1 MITLFL
7 SLIDNWENW
16 DKRSIIIRT
25 KSDYIPNV
33 LSSYKIEKLRLKNA
47 YKVYIEGA
55 NLEKLKL
62 IINQLSN
69 DENIIYVEP
78 TIKFKLLY
86 EPNDPYY
93 SELWGLYVMYLN
105 YAWNITKGSS
115 NVKVCVIDTGID
127 IYHEDLNGNFLAGY
141 DEVDNDNDISPPS
154 SSERHGTHVAG
165 TILAIMDNNK
175 GIVGVSP
182 NSKLLGCRALT
193 NDGGTSDDIAN
204 CIMWCINNGARV
216 INMSLGSS
224 SPSSIIK
231 EALDSAYN
239 KNVIVVAAAGNDGNY
254 GIKYPAAYNNVI
266 AVGALDKNGQR
277 ASFSNYGPELD
288 FVAPGVDILSTV
300 PYNNQYAKL
309 QGTSM
314 ATPHITGAVA
324 LILSINPNLN
334 FNDVYNILKSSS
346 IQIGQL
352 PRNDYYGWGLVN
364 VYRALLNTP
373 QPTFSNLNSKT
384 PEIKIFGKFV
394 QIKSEKKFEIYSIN
408 GNKIASTNN
417 FEGFLNSGIYFL
429 KYESSLKKFIVP

>member
-1 MITLFL
+1 MIMLFL

-55 NLEKLKL
+55 NVEKLKL

-127 IYHEDLNGNFLAGY
+127 IYHEDLYGNFLAGY

-224 SPSSIIK
+224 STSSIIK
-231 EALDSAYN
+231 EAIDSAYN
-239 KNVIVVAAAGNDGNY
+239 KNVIVVAAAVNDGYY
-254 GIKYPAAYNNVI
+254 GIKYPAAYDNVI
-266 AVGALDKNGQR
+266 AVGA
-277 ASFSNYGPELD
+277 
-288 FVAPGVDILSTV
+288 
-300 PYNNQYAKL
+300 
-309 QGTSM
+309 
-314 ATPHITGAVA
+314 
-324 LILSINPNLN
+324 
-334 FNDVYNILKSSS
+334 
-346 IQIGQL
+346 
-352 PRNDYYGWGLVN
+352 
-364 VYRALLNTP
+364 
-373 QPTFSNLNSKT
+373 
-384 PEIKIFGKFV
+384 
-394 QIKSEKKFEIYSIN
+394 
-408 GNKIASTNN
+408 
-417 FEGFLNSGIYFL
+417 
-429 KYESSLKKFIVP
+429 